1 MEQSSRKEQRMQD
14 KETYTIGEL
23 FEELPITIAELAR
36 QSVINEVTL
45 ARIRDGKGTRRSTVN
60 KLLLTLSKIY
70 ERPLSLHNITGI
82 NVQTVNKGSETKQA
96 QREPSAA

>member
-1 MEQSSRKEQRMQD
+1 MQE
-14 KETYTIGEL
+14 KSTYTIQEL
-23 FEELPITIAELAR
+23 FEDLPITIAELAR

-70 ERPLSLHNITGI
+70 ERPLSVHNVTGI
-82 NVQTVNKGSETKQA
+82 NVQTVNKGSIAKQA
-96 QREPSAA
+96 KKEEAIA